1 MRILVLATEPI
12 SAPQLNDALPDGTDP
27 ADSEIMVVA
36 PALHESALR
45 FWLSDAD
52 EAIAKAD
59 QVRQESLDQ
68 LGDQG
73 VAASADTA
81 EGDPT
86 EAIADALKTFEAD
99 RIVLFTR
106 SGDDQRYREEIDDG
120 ELQAR
125 FGVPVSRAVMPGHS
139 S

>member
-12 SAPQLNDALPDGTDP
+12 SAQQLNGALPPGTEP
-27 ADSEIMVVA
+27 ADCEILVVA

-59 QVRQESLDQ
+59 GVRKESLDQ

-106 SGDDQRYREEIDDG
+106 SGDDQRYREGVDDA

-125 FGVPVSRAVMPGHS
+125 FGIPVSRA
-139 S
+139 

>member
-12 SAPQLNDALPDGTDP
+12 SAPQLGGALPPGTDP
-27 ADSEIMVVA
+27 ADCEIMVVA

-59 QVRQESLDQ
+59 QVRDESLDQ

-106 SGDDQRYREEIDDG
+106 SGDAQRYREDVDDA

-125 FGVPVSRAVMPGHS
+125 FGIPVSRA
-139 S
+139 